1 MVHIF
6 HHLVVALIIKNQ
18 KVCAAVVVAVF
29 SSDFLLVGDR
39 LFMSCSDRG
48 EIFLGFFRVC
58 KASSFYRFRMSSVEI
73 KLEVSLT

>member
-18 KVCAAVVVAVF
+18 KVCVLLLFF

-39 LFMSCSDRG
+39 LFMSCADRG